1 MARIRVPVHYLY
13 DPFDSKVTNF
23 RIEPGNHC
31 DGKRCGLL
39 DDEEAAAADGSVTD
53 EEDEVEPV
61 PPHFHLIIWGEEPRT
76 ALRCMPFS
84 GDMPDELLA
93 LLPESD

>member
-1 MARIRVPVHYLY
+1 MSRIRVPVHYLY

-23 RIEPGNHC
+23 RIEPATHC

-39 DDEEAAAADGSVTD
+39 DEQIAFAEAAEGVIA
-53 EEDEVEPV
+53 EPA

-76 ALRCMPFS
+76 AFRCMPFS

-93 LLPESD
+93 LLTGSGS